1 MATIHASPDTS
12 DSSPATTAASRR
24 RPRRRLVSLGAALAA
39 LALFAAACSDDDDT
53 VAGEPSQEGGSGGS
67 GGDGGGGDGDMTI
80 SIAAPAEGDAVEPG
94 FEVEVDPSVE
104 VGETDTGLHHVHI
117 YYDGNQDNGEY
128 DIVYSV
134 DEPWT
139 VERDLAPGEHTIE
152 AFIAN
157 ADHSLTD
164 ASDEIT
170 LMVGEGGGGGGG
182 DTTTTSDDDGGA
194 YDY

>member
-1 MATIHASPDTS
+1 M
-12 DSSPATTAASRR
+12 
-24 RPRRRLVSLGAALAA
+24 AA
-39 LALFAAACSDDDDT
+39 LALFAASCSDDDDT
-53 VAGEPSQEGGSGGS
+53 VAGDAGSESGS
-67 GGDGGGGDGDMTI
+67 SGESGGGGGDGDMTI
-80 SIAAPAEGDAVEPG
+80 SIAAPTDGATVEPG
-94 FEVEVDPSVE
+94 FEVEVDPSVD
-104 VGETDTGLHHVHI
+104 VGEPDTGLHHVHI

-139 VERDLAPGEHTIE
+139 VERDLAPGEHTVE

-170 LMVGEGGGGGGG
+170 VMVGEGGGGGGG
-182 DTTTTSDDDGGA
+182 DTTTTSEDDGGA